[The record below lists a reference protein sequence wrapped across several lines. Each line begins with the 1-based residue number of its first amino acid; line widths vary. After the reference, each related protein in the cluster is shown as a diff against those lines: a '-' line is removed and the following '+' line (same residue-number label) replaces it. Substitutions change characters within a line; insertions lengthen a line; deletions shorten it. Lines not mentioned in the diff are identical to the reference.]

1 MISKLALFI
10 VVLQST
16 GAILT
21 RFGLVLHT
29 SLYSCNFLCERRIEI
44 KFLPISSTVYF
55 APEEL
60 DFVSVRLKSFQSVQ
74 LNLCTVAGLFR
85 LLKICCHQ
93 PLASG
98 ALTRGRLKTG
108 TVVSEIVCCTRWYLF
123 QSCARLCF

>member
-44 KFLPISSTVYF
+44 KFLPISSTI
-55 APEEL
+55 L
-60 DFVSVRLKSFQSVQ
+60 RLKSISTLEEFSV
-74 LNLCTVAGLFR
+74 CPVKFVYR
-85 LLKICCHQ
+85 
-93 PLASG
+93 SG
-98 ALTRGRLKTG
+98 AISTAENLLSSATLHLL
-108 TVVSEIVCCTRWYLF
+108 VV
-123 QSCARLCF
+123 A